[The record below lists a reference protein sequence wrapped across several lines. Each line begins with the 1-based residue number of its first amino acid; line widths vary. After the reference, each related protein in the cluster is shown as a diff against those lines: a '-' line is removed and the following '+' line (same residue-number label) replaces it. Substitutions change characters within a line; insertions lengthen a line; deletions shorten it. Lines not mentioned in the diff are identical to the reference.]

1 MTIFE
6 QIRDM
11 AKAAAEKTEIIAKNV
26 SEKAEAA
33 LEIQK
38 LSSEVSREQ
47 NIINQEYQK
56 IGSKIYQT
64 FVDNKEE
71 VPDFLQ
77 ENFTSIKNASVNIE
91 QLNKKISE
99 IKLSKLSINLPKIV
113 CPQCKNEI
121 LANAK
126 FCPECGHA
134 IAAETDAEAA
144 PEELKETVVVETE
157 EVKPEPPA
165 PTAEP
170 AIEDAQIIKEDT
182 EKTAEIKNDQPV
194 QK

>member
-38 LSSEVSREQ
+38 LSSEVSHEQ

-134 IAAETDAEAA
+134 ISAETDAEAA
-144 PEELKETVVVETE
+144 PKEVKETVVVETE

-165 PTAEP
+165 PAAEP

>member
-134 IAAETDAEAA
+134 ISAETDAEAA
-144 PEELKETVVVETE
+144 PEEVKETVVVETE

-165 PTAEP
+165 PAAEP